1 MNTTGK
7 IIAAAATGAAI
18 GAVIGILFAPG
29 KGSET
34 RKKIR
39 DESKK
44 LTDEVKD
51 AIAKGR
57 EKLNSLKED
66 IEQTIREKTEQFN

>member
-7 IIAAAATGAAI
+7 IIVAATVGAAI

-34 RKKIR
+34 RNKIR

-44 LTDEVKD
+44 FTDEVKD
-51 AIAKGR
+51 AVSKGK
-57 EKLNSLKED
+57 EKLSLKED
-66 IEQTIREKTEQFN
+66 IEQIIREKAERFV